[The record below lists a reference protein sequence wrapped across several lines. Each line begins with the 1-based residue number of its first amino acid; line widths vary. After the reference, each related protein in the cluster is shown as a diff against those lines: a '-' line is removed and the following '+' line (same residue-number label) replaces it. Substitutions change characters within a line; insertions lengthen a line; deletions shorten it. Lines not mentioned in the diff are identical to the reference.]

1 MKLNKIA
8 LWGMALLMAL
18 SLSACTKNK
27 SETRELFAMDT
38 YMTLTAYGESA
49 DKALDDAVRLI
60 NENDARWSVTRPES
74 EVSRLN
80 AQKSAAVS
88 EETKQLLGRA
98 SEMSAF
104 TDGAFDPTVYP
115 LVKAWGF
122 TTGAHRVPGDE
133 EIGGLLEL
141 VGMDKLSLSGA
152 EASLSGGAQ
161 IDLGG
166 IAKGYTG
173 DMVLSLLRKAGV
185 KSAIVNLG
193 GNVQTLGSKP
203 DGSAWRIGIRS
214 PYGSSLLGTVEVRN
228 MCVITSGAYERSFTA
243 PDGTVYGHIISPFTG
258 RPVQNACVSSTVVAE
273 EGAMADAL
281 STALFV
287 MGPEKAAEFWKA
299 HGGFEFLM
307 LDDQGTLYATEGI
320 LSSFTPANG
329 GDVKTVC
336 EIKR

>member
-104 TDGAFDPTVYP
+104 TDGAFDPPVYP

-133 EIGGLLEL
+133 ETGGLLEL
-141 VGMDKLSLSGA
+141 VGMDKLCLSGA
-152 EASLSGGAQ
+152 EVSLSGGAQ

-214 PYGSSLLGTVEVRN
+214 PYGSSRLGTVEVRN

-273 EGAMADAL
+273 EGATADAL

-307 LDDQGTLYATEGI
+307 LDDQGTLYVTEGI

>member
-1 MKLNKIA
+1 
-8 LWGMALLMAL
+8 MALLMAL

>member
-258 RPVQNACVSSTVVAE
+258 WPVQNACVSSSVVAE
-273 EGAMADAL
+273 EGATADAL

-299 HGGFEFLM
+299 HGGFEFLL
-307 LDDQGTLYATEGI
+307 LDDQGTLYVTEGI
-320 LSSFTPANG
+320 FSSFTPANG

>member
-1 MKLNKIA
+1 
-8 LWGMALLMAL
+8 MALLMAL

-38 YMTLTAYGESA
+38 YMTLTACGDSA

-74 EVSRLN
+74 ELSHLN

-88 EETKQLLGRA
+88 EETKRLLGRA

-122 TTGAHRVPGDE
+122 TTGAHWVPGDS
-133 EIGGLLEL
+133 EIRSLLDL
-141 VGMDKLSLSGA
+141 VGMEKLSLSGA

-273 EGAMADAL
+273 EGATADAL

-307 LDDQGTLYATEGI
+307 LDDQGTLYVTEGI

>member
-74 EVSRLN
+74 ELSHLN

-88 EETKQLLGRA
+88 EETKRLLGRA

-122 TTGAHRVPGDE
+122 TTGAHRVPGDS
-133 EIGGLLEL
+133 EIRSLLDL
-141 VGMDKLSLSGA
+141 VGMEKLSLSGA

-273 EGAMADAL
+273 EGATADAL

-307 LDDQGTLYATEGI
+307 LDDQGTLYVTEGI

>member
-1 MKLNKIA
+1 MV
-8 LWGMALLMAL
+8 LLMAL

-228 MCVITSGAYERSFTA
+228 MCVITSGAYERSFTV

-273 EGAMADAL
+273 EGGTADAL

-320 LSSFTPANG
+320 LSSFTSANG

>member
-1 MKLNKIA
+1 
-8 LWGMALLMAL
+8 
-18 SLSACTKNK
+18 
-27 SETRELFAMDT
+27 
-38 YMTLTAYGESA
+38 
-49 DKALDDAVRLI
+49 
-60 NENDARWSVTRPES
+60 
-74 EVSRLN
+74 
-80 AQKSAAVS
+80 
-88 EETKQLLGRA
+88 
-98 SEMSAF
+98 
-104 TDGAFDPTVYP
+104 
-115 LVKAWGF
+115 
-122 TTGAHRVPGDE
+122 
-133 EIGGLLEL
+133 
-141 VGMDKLSLSGA
+141 
-152 EASLSGGAQ
+152 
-161 IDLGG
+161 
-166 IAKGYTG
+166 
-173 DMVLSLLRKAGV
+173 V

-299 HGGFEFLM
+299 HGGFEFLL
-307 LDDQGTLYATEGI
+307 LDDQGTLYVTEGI
-320 LSSFTPANG
+320 LSSFTSANG